1 MFANKKAP
9 ANAEAFKNI
18 DSAIICIE
26 ALTL

>member
-9 ANAEAFKNI
+9 TKVEALKYI

-26 ALTL
+26 ALNL